1 MRSILIAALAA
12 LCGCSASANETSLAS
27 PYAPAVQCDVRV
39 IPSRHGARFEA
50 SAFDPA
56 GASGEYEFVIR
67 KRDRAGDSN
76 IVQGGEFD
84 LAPGERLV
92 LGEAEFN
99 LERSGRYEARLE
111 LRDHDVLMC
120 SAEAAR

>member
-12 LCGCSASANETSLAS
+12 LCGCSASAGEASLAS
-27 PYAPAVQCDVRV
+27 SYAPALECDVRA
-39 IPSRHGARFEA
+39 IPSRHGVRLEA
-50 SAFDPA
+50 AAFDLA
-56 GASGEYEFVIR
+56 GASGEYEFVVR

-76 IVQGGEFD
+76 IVQAGEFE

-99 LERSGRYEARLE
+99 LERRGGYEAQLE
-111 LRDHDVLMC
+111 LRDGDVVMC
-120 SAEAAR
+120 SAEATR